1 MDLYKLKAFMAVAKH
16 HNFTNA
22 SRALHLS
29 QPTVSGQ
36 IKSLELEL
44 GVELF
49 LRKASGVELSE
60 AGEKLFPEIE
70 RLLADAETL
79 LERAKRLKPERHRTI
94 KLGTVID
101 AQFLGVGQL
110 LSDTRT
116 HHPHIKIETHH
127 GLSGWVL
134 TGVMTSE
141 LDCGFYVGE
150 IQQPGITSYEL
161 TTITYRIA
169 APKNWEK
176 KIQQANWKEIAEMPW
191 VWAPDQG
198 SYPRIAED
206 MFKEQGLRAKKVAV
220 ADRES
225 TIINLVSSGVGLAL
239 LRKDVAKN
247 EAKKGNVSIWKHGS
261 RQVPLH
267 FFHLAAGN
275 KDPDILA
282 IAETVQQVW
291 RTDIRGRN
299 TSS

>member
-16 HNFTNA
+16 LNFTQA

-49 LRKASGVELSE
+49 LRKVSGVELS
-60 AGEKLFPEIE
+60 AMGEKLLPEIE
-70 RLLADAETL
+70 RLLADADRL
-79 LERAKRLKPERHRTI
+79 LEHAKRLKPDRHRTI

-101 AQFLGVGQL
+101 AQFLRVGKL

-116 HHPHIKIETHH
+116 VHPHIEIETHH

-134 TGVMTSE
+134 TAVMKSA

-150 IQQPGITSYEL
+150 IQQAGIISYKL

-176 KIQQANWKEIAEMPW
+176 KIQQANWQEIAEMPW

-239 LRKDVAKN
+239 LRENVAEN

-261 RQVPLH
+261 RQVPLY
-267 FFHLAAGN
+267 FFHLAASN
-275 KDPDILA
+275 KDQDISA
-282 IAETVQQVW
+282 IAETIRQVW
-291 RTDIRGRN
+291 RT
-299 TSS
+299 